1 MTAVLETFVPAV
13 FARRGIQRQVVTG
26 EPLYDA
32 TFVELLGRAFHWKH
46 LLDADAQ
53 PSGAAIARE
62 EGLHHT
68 TVTDLLRLTLLAPD
82 IIDRFLAGQQPSQF
96 TFTAF
101 RQWPLP
107 VVWDAQREL
116 IARFD

>member
-1 MTAVLETFVPAV
+1 MSAV
-13 FARRGIQRQVVTG
+13 FARRGIQRQVMIG
-26 EPLYDA
+26 GALYDA
-32 TFVELLGRAFHWKH
+32 TFVESLGRAFRWKH
-46 LLDADAQ
+46 LLDAGVQ

-82 IIDRFLAGQQPSQF
+82 IIDRFLASQQPSQF

-116 IARFD
+116 IARFE